1 MSEPREF
8 VTGFI
13 NIMFMYCYAHFFTLH
28 NGSVID
34 KCRHL
39 FFSFFPLCC
48 PHSVQ

>member
-13 NIMFMYCYAHFFTLH
+13 NIMFMYCYAFFPLD

-34 KCRHL
+34 KCLRIFL
-39 FFSFFPLCC
+39 T
-48 PHSVQ
+48 